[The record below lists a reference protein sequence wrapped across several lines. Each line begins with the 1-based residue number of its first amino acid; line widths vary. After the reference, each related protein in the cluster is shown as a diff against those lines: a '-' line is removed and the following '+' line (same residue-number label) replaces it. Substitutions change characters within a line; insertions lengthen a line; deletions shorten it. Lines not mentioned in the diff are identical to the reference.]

1 MRIICRWTGLLLALA
16 LSACA
21 STPTPPPTPPKPPL
35 TILVSID
42 GFRADYLDRGE
53 TPVLGALAADG
64 ARGTMTPS
72 FPSLT
77 FPNHYTL
84 VTGLRPDHHGV
95 VGNAMEDPGIEGA
108 FRSSDAGTA
117 GDARWWNGA
126 APLWVSAERQGVRS
140 AVMLWPG
147 SQADIRGVR
156 PSRWLPYDK
165 AMTSAR
171 RVDGVL
177 SWIDD
182 RDLKPG
188 LAALYLDVVDIE
200 GHHHGPDSPQLHAAT
215 VEVDAAIG
223 RLVEG
228 LKARGLWEGANLVIV
243 SDHGMADQPLE
254 NTVVLDDLVDPAKL
268 RLIGPG
274 ALVGVRPVP
283 GAEAVVTAALT
294 RPHPH
299 MTCWEKARIP
309 ARFHYGRN
317 PRVPPIVCLAQRG
330 WSINV
335 ATAKARTD
343 VATHGYDPADPTMRA
358 VFVAHGPAFRRGVVL
373 PTFDNVDIYPLM
385 TRLLGVQGEPGDGR
399 LGPVKAALR

>member
-1 MRIICRWTGLLLALA
+1 
-16 LSACA
+16 
-21 STPTPPPTPPKPPL
+21 
-35 TILVSID
+35 
-42 GFRADYLDRGE
+42 
-53 TPVLGALAADG
+53 
-64 ARGTMTPS
+64 MTPS

-84 VTGLRPDHHGV
+84 VTGLRPDRHGV
-95 VGNAMEDPGIEGA
+95 VGNAMEDPNIEGP
-108 FRSSDAGTA
+108 FKSSDARSA
-117 GDARWWNGA
+117 GDARWWNGT
-126 APLWVSAERQGVRS
+126 APLWVSAERQGVPS

-156 PSRWLPYDK
+156 PSRWLSYDK

-200 GHHHGPDSPQLHAAT
+200 GHHHGPDSPQLRAAT

-228 LKARGLWEGANLVIV
+228 LKTRGLWERTNLVIV

-254 NTVVLDDLVDPAKL
+254 NIVVLDDLVDPAKL

-317 PRVPPIVCLAQRG
+317 RRVPPIVCLAQRG
-330 WSINV
+330 WYINV
-335 ATAKARTD
+335 AAAKARTD

-373 PTFDNVDIYPLM
+373 PTFDNVDVYPLM

-399 LGPVKAALR
+399 LEPVKAALR